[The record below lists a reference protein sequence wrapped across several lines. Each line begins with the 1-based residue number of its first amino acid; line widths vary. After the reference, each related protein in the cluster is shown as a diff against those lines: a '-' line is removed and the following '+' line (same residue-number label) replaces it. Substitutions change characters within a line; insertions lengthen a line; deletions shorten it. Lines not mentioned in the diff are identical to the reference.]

1 MTARGRVRVGGLRGS
16 AVGWETEAYLH
27 VSLTGVETDSAAA
40 EVTRRTRTEVM
51 KKWKFR
57 CDGGMAPAAVDIL
70 DGEAGEG
77 R

>member
-1 MTARGRVRVGGLRGS
+1 M
-16 AVGWETEAYLH
+16 
-27 VSLTGVETDSAAA
+27 SLTGVETDSAAA